1 LGLITLDDL
10 VMFDFD
16 GVIADSL
23 EITHRATV
31 AALEQH
37 GFDHLVSEDVVLR
50 LVESNWFEA
59 FRRMGAPSSV
69 ACAVDEMVAA
79 DVRAGEM
86 RPYDDVP
93 EVIARLANR
102 HRVLIVTS
110 NRSDIVEEFL
120 SNWSIAGIDE
130 ILGGDKGESK
140 VPKLQKAVER
150 YPHDD
155 AWFVGDSVGD
165 VEEGRAAGVT
175 TVAVAWGWHSRQ
187 QLLQSRPDH
196 IAHTPMELLQLLL

>member
-1 LGLITLDDL
+1 
-10 VMFDFD
+10 MFDFD

-31 AALEQH
+31 AALEEH
-37 GFDHLVSEDVVLR
+37 GLHHLVTEDVVLR

-69 ACAVDEMVAA
+69 ARAVDAMVAA

-86 RPYDDVP
+86 RPYDDIP
-93 EVIARLANR
+93 EVIARLADR
-102 HRVLIVTS
+102 QRFLLIVTS

-120 SNWSIAGIDE
+120 SHWSITGIEE

-140 VPKLQKAVER
+140 VPKLRHAIER

-165 VEEGRAAGVT
+165 VDEGRAAGVT
-175 TVAVAWGWHSRQ
+175 TVAVAWGWHSKD